1 MTKTKPPAPLNPKQ
15 ELFVREY
22 LADKDLNAKQAA
34 IRAGYSPKTAEV
46 QASRL
51 LRQAKVRAYI
61 EELQSPRFE
70 KLDITIDR
78 VTSELALQGFGKITD
93 FYEPETGRMF
103 EPHEMPPEVAAR
115 VSSIKVRREKTH
127 ATTDGVTEVSVK
139 EQLVELK
146 CWDKL
151 SALQMLCRHLGMFR
165 DKLEHSGEVSLL
177 DALRRIQ
184 RREDEAKAAAR
195 QRRPA

>member
-1 MTKTKPPAPLNPKQ
+1 MAEKKRPAPLNPKQ

-22 LADKDLNAKQAA
+22 LADKNLNAKQAA

-70 KLDITIDR
+70 MLDITTDR
-78 VTSELALQGFGKITD
+78 LVNELALHGFGKITD
-93 FYEPETGRMF
+93 FYDPETGRMF

-115 VSSIKVRREKTH
+115 VSSIKVRREKIY
-127 ATTDGVTEVSVK
+127 ATMDGVTEISVK

-151 SALQMLCRHLGMFR
+151 SALQMLGRHLGMFK
-165 DKLEHSGEVSLL
+165 DKVEHQAGFSLL
-177 DALRRIQ
+177 DTLRRI
-184 RREDEAKAAAR
+184 EAKEDATR
-195 QRRPA
+195 LREKT